1 MDNSDTKKEA
11 VSRTY
16 QGVDGYTPIA
26 LYLGNEGWNLGLEL
40 RAGSHH
46 SALETEYFFERAFP
60 RLRRVCAADAKLLWR
75 ADSGFDSAR
84 LLFALADE
92 RDRWAALGRSFDY
105 LTKWNPRRQ
114 DKTAWV
120 DRAEAAGVFEEV
132 RAGKRVGLL
141 DLKIDRAWKKAK
153 RTLRLVV
160 RVTERTIDK
169 KGQHLLTPEIEIEGW
184 WTSLEV
190 AMADVIELYKHHGTH
205 EQFHSEIKTDLDLE
219 RLPSGKFDTN
229 DAVMHLAAFAYNC
242 LRLIGQLGL
251 TGELSPIRH
260 PAKRRRIKTVLQEV
274 MYRAAKFVEHARRL
288 VLDFGRGVA
297 AHVKV
302 FTTVQARL
310 CAVASP

>member
-1 MDNSDTKKEA
+1 MPGQ
-11 VSRTY
+11 R
-16 QGVDGYTPIA
+16 
-26 LYLGNEGWNLGLEL
+26 GLEP
-40 RAGSHH
+40 RPGAARGSHH

-169 KGQHLLTPEIEIEGW
+169 KGQHLLTPRSRSKAGGPA
-184 WTSLEV
+184 SKV
-190 AMADVIELYKHHGTH
+190 AMADVIELLQAPRHAMSSSTPDQDRPGP
-205 EQFHSEIKTDLDLE
+205 
-219 RLPSGKFDTN
+219 RAPCPPGKFDTN

-242 LRLIGQLGL
+242 LRLIGQLRRADRRAL
-251 TGELSPIRH
+251 ADPSPGQAPTH
-260 PAKRRRIKTVLQEV
+260 QDSAAGV

-288 VLDFGRGVA
+288 VLDFRTRRRRA
-297 AHVKV
+297 CEV